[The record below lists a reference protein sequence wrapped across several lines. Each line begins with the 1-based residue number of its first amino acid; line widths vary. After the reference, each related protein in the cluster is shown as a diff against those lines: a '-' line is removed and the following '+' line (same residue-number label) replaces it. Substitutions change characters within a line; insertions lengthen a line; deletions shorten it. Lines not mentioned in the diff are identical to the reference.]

1 MEFVGDDGNR
11 PEVDDFLNFGRI
23 AIRPYW
29 ANHLLSNT
37 TVKDNIWEVCRWFT
51 RERAES
57 NTI

>member
-11 PEVDDFLNFGRI
+11 PEVDDFSIFGRI

-37 TVKDNIWEVCRWFT
+37 NNNWVMVQQIHV
-51 RERAES
+51 AG
-57 NTI
+57 